1 LSYKPNKYIIMENLK
16 ALKRDELRV
25 IGGGMAPRCCIGWNP
40 ITKECRGGYD
50 PNCENPGYPR

>member
-1 LSYKPNKYIIMENLK
+1 MKNLK
-16 ALKRDELRV
+16 TLKRDELRV